1 YARKGCSVS
10 DRNILLKQR
19 SSPAV
24 AAKAAPR
31 PLLIGGFLV
40 LLVLV
45 PFAGAYPAWVMSHVL
60 LLALFAAGYN
70 LLLGYTGL
78 LSFGHA
84 ALFAVGAYTSAFV
97 LRDYPSLPLAVL
109 AGGAAA
115 ALASVVIGWL
125 SIRHTRIYFSMLT
138 LAFGMMVYS
147 ILFKWRSVTGGDDG
161 IVGVPRGVLGIPGAG
176 LELASL
182 GLFYYAVLV
191 VVVVEIGR

>member
-1 YARKGCSVS
+1 RSPDLGQPRRHRHRPARR
-10 DRNILLKQR
+10 DRAQ
-19 SSPAV
+19 PAQTHPV
-24 AAKAAPR
+24 PTRPADQLPR
-31 PLLIGGFLV
+31 PNR
-40 LLVLV
+40 
-45 PFAGAYPAWVMSHVL
+45 PDPRPR
-60 LLALFAAGYN
+60 AAVI
-70 LLLGYTGL
+70 LTIQPL
-78 LSFGHA
+78 
-84 ALFAVGAYTSAFV
+84 
-97 LRDYPSLPLAVL
+97 YPSLPLAVL